1 MGRALGAG
9 PGEWR
14 QVMRALALG
23 GAGAGA
29 LALAGMARAA
39 DADTGADT
47 GADAAHPPAAPVV
60 EEGNAILVTA
70 TKREQTLQDVP
81 VAVTVTTGAT
91 LHDAQIRDL
100 LDLTSVV
107 PSLQVVQEQSST
119 QMYFSI
125 RGFGNGAN
133 NAGIE
138 PSVGV
143 FVDGVYRSRS
153 VSQIADFPD
162 VARVEVL
169 RGPQSTL
176 FGKNASAGVISIVTD
191 LPKFTLGGSAELS
204 YGNYNAL
211 VAKATLTG
219 PITDTLAFSLAGG
232 FNRRDGYQ
240 HDAATGAD
248 INNRNRGFVRGQLL
262 YDPASGP
269 RVRLIA
275 DWGQID
281 ELCCAVTNL
290 RASSTTA
297 AIMALGG
304 QVNAAANP
312 YADTVYNNFNSTNK
326 LTNYGVSGQVD
337 YQWGQVKLT
346 GITAWRH
353 SHADQNQDSDFTSL
367 DILGENAL
375 DQSID
380 TFTQELRATT
390 TLGKAV
396 NLLFGAY
403 YFNEH
408 IRQTGELRYGTQMRP
423 YADLLIQGATGGA
436 ENLAQVEQFVGA
448 YGAGNPAAYVG
459 QFFTP
464 GSGLSEAYRLANESY
479 SLFAQADIHLTRRLT
494 LTGGINYTHDGKR
507 FSTHVT
513 SSDVFSGIDLAQVV
527 GNALTAGVPA
537 ASAYPLLALRALQ
550 FMPPFLN
557 LPNAAEPGR
566 TNDNNVSF
574 TARLAYDV
582 SRHVNAYVSYATGFK
597 ASSVNLSRDSRPAL
611 ADAAAIVG
619 DGLGLANLRYGSRF
633 AGPERSKVAEVG
645 LKGNWGRASLNLA
658 GFYEEIDG
666 FQSNTFTG
674 IGFDLENAEK
684 ESVWGLEVEGQARV
698 ARELVLSGSL
708 TYLAPKY
715 DRYTNSSFGDVSGA
729 TPAGIP
735 PVSLTIA
742 ATEDHPLAN
751 GDHIVLRADWH
762 YEAPYQVEDGL
773 PGFITTNPL
782 TGQVISYQSGIDAAR
797 PYRALVSE
805 VDGSLAYRRHGG
817 VELSVWTRN
826 MFNHRTLIAVF
837 DSPAQQGSVSGYTN
851 QPRTFGVAAGWKF

>member
-1 MGRALGAG
+1 
-9 PGEWR
+9 
-14 QVMRALALG
+14 
-23 GAGAGA
+23 
-29 LALAGMARAA
+29 
-39 DADTGADT
+39 
-47 GADAAHPPAAPVV
+47 
-60 EEGNAILVTA
+60 LVTA

-337 YQWGQVKLT
+337 
-346 GITAWRH
+346 
-353 SHADQNQDSDFTSL
+353 
-367 DILGENAL
+367 
-375 DQSID
+375 
-380 TFTQELRATT
+380 
-390 TLGKAV
+390 
-396 NLLFGAY
+396 
-403 YFNEH
+403 
-408 IRQTGELRYGTQMRP
+408 
-423 YADLLIQGATGGA
+423 
-436 ENLAQVEQFVGA
+436 
-448 YGAGNPAAYVG
+448 
-459 QFFTP
+459 
-464 GSGLSEAYRLANESY
+464 
-479 SLFAQADIHLTRRLT
+479 
-494 LTGGINYTHDGKR
+494 
-507 FSTHVT
+507 
-513 SSDVFSGIDLAQVV
+513 
-527 GNALTAGVPA
+527 
-537 ASAYPLLALRALQ
+537 
-550 FMPPFLN
+550 
-557 LPNAAEPGR
+557 
-566 TNDNNVSF
+566 
-574 TARLAYDV
+574 
-582 SRHVNAYVSYATGFK
+582 
-597 ASSVNLSRDSRPAL
+597 
-611 ADAAAIVG
+611 
-619 DGLGLANLRYGSRF
+619 
-633 AGPERSKVAEVG
+633 
-645 LKGNWGRASLNLA
+645 
-658 GFYEEIDG
+658 
-666 FQSNTFTG
+666 
-674 IGFDLENAEK
+674 
-684 ESVWGLEVEGQARV
+684 
-698 ARELVLSGSL
+698 
-708 TYLAPKY
+708 
-715 DRYTNSSFGDVSGA
+715 
-729 TPAGIP
+729 
-735 PVSLTIA
+735 
-742 ATEDHPLAN
+742 
-751 GDHIVLRADWH
+751 
-762 YEAPYQVEDGL
+762 
-773 PGFITTNPL
+773 
-782 TGQVISYQSGIDAAR
+782 
-797 PYRALVSE
+797 
-805 VDGSLAYRRHGG
+805 
-817 VELSVWTRN
+817 
-826 MFNHRTLIAVF
+826 
-837 DSPAQQGSVSGYTN
+837 
-851 QPRTFGVAAGWKF
+851 